1 LLNKHTNGGFM
12 EIQKVILNS
21 IRVERNNLLK
31 QSDWTQLPDSP
42 FAQEEKTAWKNY
54 RQQLRDLTQT
64 IDISNINY
72 WDDGVINSIVPKKP
86 N

>member
-1 LLNKHTNGGFM
+1 M

-42 FAQEEKTAWKNY
+42 LAQEEKTAWKNY

>member
-1 LLNKHTNGGFM
+1 M

-42 FAQEEKTAWKNY
+42 LAQEEKTAWKNY
-54 RQQLRDLTQT
+54 RQQLRDLTKT
-64 IDISNINY
+64 IDISSVNY
-72 WDDGVINSIVPKKP
+72 WNDDVINSIYPKKP

>member
-1 LLNKHTNGGFM
+1 M

-42 FAQEEKTAWKNY
+42 LVQEEKTAWKNY
-54 RQQLRDLTQT
+54 RQQLRDLTKT
-64 IDISNINY
+64 IDISSVNY
-72 WDDGVINSIVPKKP
+72 WNDDVINSIYPKKP